1 MWYYARG
8 EEQIGPVEEGAFRI
22 LVDQRIV
29 GPSTLVWREGM
40 ESWVAY
46 QEIAG
51 TVTDWGTPCSE
62 CGRPHLV
69 EELLL
74 FEGKRVCASC
84 KDIFFQKLREGTAP
98 SDEIKYASIGRRFLA
113 LFIDGIAV
121 YVGFG
126 ILLVVMVPVMMALL
140 GPGASENG
148 DRETLAG
155 LLTAAVIF
163 GYVMFYFTWFV
174 GRFGA
179 TPGKMALGIRIVRSD
194 GSPVTYK
201 RAFCRFWAHQLSGAV
216 FYIGFIIALFDE
228 QRRALHDHICDTR
241 VIEKR

>member
-40 ESWVAY
+40 SSWVSY

-69 EELLL
+69 EELLE

-84 KDIFFQKLREGTAP
+84 KDIFFQKLREGTVEPDAMV
-98 SDEIKYASIGRRFLA
+98 YASIWKRFAALIVDSLLVGAVSFGIMVLFLMAAPDGALAEETATVGVFLMGGAIFVWA
-113 LFIDGIAV
+113 LF
-121 YVGFG
+121 Y
-126 ILLVVMVPVMMALL
+126 M
-140 GPGASENG
+140 
-148 DRETLAG
+148 
-155 LLTAAVIF
+155 
-163 GYVMFYFTWFV
+163 TWFV
-174 GRFGA
+174 GRYGA
-179 TPGKMALGIRIVRSD
+179 TPGKMLLGIKIVRSD
-194 GSPVTYK
+194 GAPVTYL
-201 RAFCRFWAHQLSGAV
+201 RAFARCLANQLSANIM
-216 FYIGFIIALFDE
+216 YIGYIIAIFDD
-228 QRRALHDHICDTR
+228 QRRGLHDHICDTR
-241 VIEKR
+241 VIEKN

>member
-40 ESWVAY
+40 PSWVSY

-69 EELLL
+69 EELLS

-84 KDIFFQKLREGTAP
+84 KDIFFQKLREGNIEPT
-98 SDEIKYASIGRRFLA
+98 SMVYAGIGKRFVALIVDSILVGMVSVPIVIGIVVFLA
-113 LFIDGIAV
+113 RTPNEPPSEEAAMLGMFALMGGI
-121 YVGFG
+121 
-126 ILLVVMVPVMMALL
+126 
-140 GPGASENG
+140 GAW
-148 DRETLAG
+148 
-155 LLTAAVIF
+155 
-163 GYVMFYFTWFV
+163 VMFYMTWFV

-179 TPGKMALGIRIVRSD
+179 TPGKMLLGIKIVRSD
-194 GSPVTYK
+194 GSPVSYL
-201 RAFCRFWAHQLSGAV
+201 RAFARFWAHQLSANIM
-216 FYIGFIIALFDE
+216 YIGFIIALFDE
-228 QRRALHDHICDTR
+228 QRRGLHDHICDTR
-241 VIEKR
+241 VIEKT

>member
-40 ESWVAY
+40 PSWVSY

-84 KDIFFQKLREGTAP
+84 KEIFFQRMREGNAAP
-98 SDEIKYASIGRRFLA
+98 DAMVLASIGKRFAA
-113 LFIDGIAV
+113 LIVDSMLVGVVSVPIA
-121 YVGFG
+121 FA
-126 ILLVVMVPVMMALL
+126 IMAFLFRTPNDPPSEETVALYMFAIIGVL
-140 GPGASENG
+140 G
-148 DRETLAG
+148 LWV
-155 LLTAAVIF
+155 L
-163 GYVMFYFTWFV
+163 FYMTWFV

-179 TPGKMALGIRIVRSD
+179 TPGKMLLGIKIVRSD
-194 GSPVTYK
+194 GSPVSYL
-201 RAFCRFWAHQLSGAV
+201 RAFARFWAHQLSANIM
-216 FYIGFIIALFDE
+216 YIGFIIALFDE
-228 QRRALHDHICDTR
+228 QRRGLHDHICDTR

>member
-40 ESWVAY
+40 SSWVSY

-69 EELLL
+69 EELLV

-84 KDIFFQKLREGTAP
+84 KDIFFQKLREGNAEPETMA
-98 SDEIKYASIGRRFLA
+98 YASIGKRFAA
-113 LFIDGIAV
+113 LIVDSILIGVVSVPIVFGSMAFLFSRPNEAPTEDMVGLYMFAMIA
-121 YVGFG
+121 
-126 ILLVVMVPVMMALL
+126 ALGVWVL
-140 GPGASENG
+140 
-148 DRETLAG
+148 
-155 LLTAAVIF
+155 
-163 GYVMFYFTWFV
+163 FYMTWFV

-179 TPGKMALGIRIVRSD
+179 TPGKMMLGIKIVRSD
-194 GSPVTYK
+194 GSPVSYL
-201 RAFCRFWAHQLSGAV
+201 RAFARFWAHQLSANIM
-216 FYIGFIIALFDE
+216 YIGFIIALFDD
-228 QRRALHDHICDTR
+228 QKRALHDHICDTR

>member
-40 ESWVAY
+40 EYWVAY

-84 KDIFFQKLREGTAP
+84 KDIFFQKIREGNAP
-98 SDEIKYASIGRRFLA
+98 PETMVYASIWKRFVA
-113 LFIDGIAV
+113 LFLDSLLINVVAIPLILVGIP
-121 YVGFG
+121 
-126 ILLVVMVPVMMALL
+126 LLVGTGGAQPNEQAALL
-140 GPGASENG
+140 G
-148 DRETLAG
+148 TF
-155 LLTAAVIF
+155 AVI
-163 GYVMFYFTWFV
+163 GLVGVWVLFYMTWFV
-174 GRFGA
+174 GRYGA
-179 TPGKMALGIRIVRSD
+179 TPGKMAMGIKIVRSD
-194 GSPVTYK
+194 GSPVSYL
-201 RAFCRFWAHQLSGAV
+201 RAFGRFFAHQLSGSIM
-216 FYIGFIIALFDE
+216 YIGYIIAFFDD
-228 QRRALHDHICDTR
+228 QKRGLHDHICDTR
-241 VIEKR
+241 VIESR

>member
-40 ESWVAY
+40 PAWVSY
-46 QEIAG
+46 HEIAG

-98 SDEIKYASIGRRFLA
+98 SDEMKYASVGRRFLA
-113 LFIDGIAV
+113 LMIDGVAV

-126 ILLVVMVPVMMALL
+126 IILAVMVPVVMAIL
-140 GPGASENG
+140 GPGSSLGETA
-148 DRETLAG
+148 ETLAG
-155 LLTAAVIF
+155 LLTGSVIL

-194 GSPVTYK
+194 GGPVSYW
-201 RAFCRFWAHQLSGAV
+201 RAFGRFWAHQLSGAIM
-216 FYIGFIIALFDE
+216 YIGFIIAFFDE
-228 QRRALHDHICDTR
+228 QKRTLHDHICDTR
-241 VIEKR
+241 VIKKS

>member
-40 ESWVAY
+40 PSWVSY

-84 KDIFFQKLREGTAP
+84 KEIFFQRMREGNAAP
-98 SDEIKYASIGRRFLA
+98 DAMVLASIGKRFAALIVDSILVGVVSVPIAFAIMAFLSSTPNEPPSEETVTLYMLA
-113 LFIDGIAV
+113 MIGALGLWVLF
-121 YVGFG
+121 Y
-126 ILLVVMVPVMMALL
+126 M
-140 GPGASENG
+140 
-148 DRETLAG
+148 
-155 LLTAAVIF
+155 
-163 GYVMFYFTWFV
+163 TWFV

-179 TPGKMALGIRIVRSD
+179 TPGKMLLGIKIVRSD
-194 GSPVTYK
+194 GSPVSYL
-201 RAFCRFWAHQLSGAV
+201 RAFARFWAHQLSANIM
-216 FYIGFIIALFDE
+216 YIGFIIALFDE
-228 QRRALHDHICDTR
+228 QRRGLHDHICDTR

>member
-40 ESWVAY
+40 PSWVSY

-69 EELLL
+69 EELLE

-84 KDIFFQKLREGTAP
+84 KDIFFQRLREGNAEP
-98 SDEIKYASIGRRFLA
+98 EAMVYASIWKRFAA
-113 LFIDGIAV
+113 LIVDSIL
-121 YVGFG
+121 VGVVSVPIMFG
-126 ILLVVMVPVMMALL
+126 GMAILFAQPNQQ
-140 GPGASENG
+140 PSEETVG
-148 DRETLAG
+148 LFTLAMIGVIG
-155 LLTAAVIF
+155 LWVL
-163 GYVMFYFTWFV
+163 FYMTWFV

-179 TPGKMALGIRIVRSD
+179 TPGKMLLGIKIVRSD
-194 GSPVTYK
+194 GSPVSYL
-201 RAFCRFWAHQLSGAV
+201 RAFARFWAHQLSANIM
-216 FYIGFIIALFDE
+216 YIGFIIAIFDE
-228 QRRALHDHICDTR
+228 QRRGLHDHICDTR
-241 VIEKR
+241 VIEKG

>member
-40 ESWVAY
+40 DSWVSY

-69 EELLL
+69 EELLV

-84 KDIFFQKLREGTAP
+84 KDLFFQRVREGSAP
-98 SDEIKYASIGRRFLA
+98 VDTMVYASIGKRFAA
-113 LFIDGIAV
+113 LVLDSLLVGLVSVPLLFGGIAV
-121 YVGFG
+121 VASRQPSEDTGIFATLILMCTVGVW
-126 ILLVVMVPVMMALL
+126 IV
-140 GPGASENG
+140 
-148 DRETLAG
+148 
-155 LLTAAVIF
+155 
-163 GYVMFYFTWFV
+163 FYFTWFV
-174 GRFGA
+174 GRYGA
-179 TPGKMALGIRIVRSD
+179 TPGKMVLGIKIVRSD
-194 GSPVTYK
+194 GSPVSYL
-201 RAFCRFWAHQLSGAV
+201 RAFCRFLAHQVSANIM
-216 FYIGFIIALFDE
+216 YIGFIIALFDE
-228 QRRALHDHICDTR
+228 QKRGLHDHICDTR

>member
-40 ESWVAY
+40 PSWVSY

-84 KDIFFQKLREGTAP
+84 KDIFFQRMREGNAA
-98 SDEIKYASIGRRFLA
+98 SDAMVLATIGKRFAALIVDSILVGVVSVPIAFAMMAFLA
-113 LFIDGIAV
+113 STPSEPPSEETVALYMFAMIGTLGLWVLF
-121 YVGFG
+121 Y
-126 ILLVVMVPVMMALL
+126 M
-140 GPGASENG
+140 
-148 DRETLAG
+148 
-155 LLTAAVIF
+155 
-163 GYVMFYFTWFV
+163 TWFV

-179 TPGKMALGIRIVRSD
+179 TPGKMLLGIKIVRSD
-194 GSPVTYK
+194 GSPVSYL
-201 RAFCRFWAHQLSGAV
+201 RAFARFWAHQLSANIM
-216 FYIGFIIALFDE
+216 YIGFIIALFDE
-228 QRRALHDHICDTR
+228 QRRGLHDHICDTR
-241 VIEKR
+241 VIEKQ

>member
-40 ESWVAY
+40 PSWVSY

-69 EELLL
+69 EELLV

-84 KDIFFQKLREGTAP
+84 KDIFFQRMREGNVAA
-98 SDEIKYASIGRRFLA
+98 DAMVMASIGKRFGA
-113 LFIDGIAV
+113 LMIDSV
-121 YVGFG
+121 
-126 ILLVVMVPVMMALL
+126 LVNVVAIPVMF
-140 GPGASENG
+140 GGVGAMVASSDGRQTSE
-148 DRETLAG
+148 D
-155 LLTAAVIF
+155 TAALIMF
-163 GYVMFYFTWFV
+163 GLMGIIGIWVLFYMTWFV

-179 TPGKMALGIRIVRSD
+179 TPGKMLLGIKIVRSD
-194 GSPVTYK
+194 GSPVSYL
-201 RAFCRFWAHQLSGAV
+201 RAFARFWAHQLSGSIM
-216 FYIGFIIALFDE
+216 YIGYIMALFDE
-228 QRRALHDHICDTR
+228 QKRGLHDHICDTR

>member
-40 ESWVAY
+40 PSWVSY

-69 EELLL
+69 EELLE

-84 KDIFFQKLREGTAP
+84 KEIFFQRLREGNAEPDTMV
-98 SDEIKYASIGRRFLA
+98 YASIVKRFVA
-113 LFIDGIAV
+113 LILDSILVGAV
-121 YVGFG
+121 SVPIMFG
-126 ILLVVMVPVMMALL
+126 GMALL
-140 GPGASENG
+140 FAQPNEPISEEAGA
-148 DRETLAG
+148 LATFAMIGAIG
-155 LLTAAVIF
+155 LWAIF
-163 GYVMFYFTWFV
+163 YMTWFV

-179 TPGKMALGIRIVRSD
+179 TPGKMLLGIKIVRSD
-194 GSPVTYK
+194 GSPVSYL
-201 RAFCRFWAHQLSGAV
+201 RAFARFWAHQLSANIM
-216 FYIGFIIALFDE
+216 YIGFIIALFDE
-228 QRRALHDHICDTR
+228 QRRGLHDHLCDTR
-241 VIEKR
+241 VIEKG